1 MHRPRGGRTLRVVP
15 HQHADAASAA
25 AGHAPPL
32 VVALACAFLIL
43 CALLPALLVAR
54 CAWSARRAL
63 GACPV
68 CGGRAVREGR
78 AEPLGFTDTRVSL
91 QCGQCDVWRRLVV
104 NRADERAHARRL
116 ARDRRQIAALTR
128 RLETRRA
135 ADHPQPLRQ
144 PHDH

>member
-1 MHRPRGGRTLRVVP
+1 MHRLQGGRTLRVVP
-15 HQHADAASAA
+15 HSHGDPASAA

-63 GACPV
+63 GTCPV
-68 CGGRAVREGR
+68 CGGRAVREGQ
-78 AEPLGFTDTRVSL
+78 AEPIGFTDTKVSL
-91 QCGQCDVWRRLVV
+91 QCGQCGVWRRLVV
-104 NRADERAHARRL
+104 NQADQRAHTRRL
-116 ARDRRQIAALTR
+116 ARDRRQIATLTR

-135 ADHPQPLRQ
+135 ADRVRTRM
-144 PHDH
+144 